1 MHEILSSTFAHCD
14 ILKRIDFINLYL
26 LQFLFPKVTTIFL
39 SNNLWTDLV
48 FRKRTLWKLVLER
61 KLLYR
66 VGTKTCFYYLL
77 WVRQEMSNGWNK
89 KIKLLL
95 LKYQI
100 CMYVGGKLLSN
111 KTPDKTT
118 SRGEPKLVLCY
129 LVPKNE
135 CFALMLVDSLIRFGW
150 AQSMEAIEIHWPGL
164 CQ

>member
-39 SNNLWTDLV
+39 LNNLWTCMV
-48 FRKRTLWKLVLER
+48 FRIVQKLVLER

-77 WVRQEMSNGWNK
+77 WVRLCYIQEMSNGWNK

-100 CMYVGGKLLSN
+100 CMYVGGKLLAN

-118 SRGEPKLVLCY
+118 SRGEPKLKNLQFCVILSQKKDVLLKY
-129 LVPKNE
+129 SSGKVT
-135 CFALMLVDSLIRFGW
+135 S
-150 AQSMEAIEIHWPGL
+150 
-164 CQ
+164 